1 MRWTLKTA
9 TNPRVVQQ
17 LSEDLS
23 IDTTL
28 SKLLV
33 QRGVHSFEAAKK
45 FFRPSLEDLHDP
57 FLLKDMDIAVSRIEK
72 AIANNENIL
81 IYGDYDVDGTTSVSL
96 VASYLKTITTSIST
110 YIPDRYDEGYG
121 ISYKGIDFAAD
132 NNFSIIVA
140 LDCGIKAI
148 NKVSYATAKNID
160 FVICDHHKP
169 GNKIPDAIAVLNPKR
184 NDCSYPYDE
193 LCGCGV
199 GFKLVQAL
207 ASNRGQTI
215 EHLTQYL
222 DLVATAIA
230 ADIVPMTGENRVLTY
245 FGLQVINSNPR
256 NGIKA
261 IIQQID
267 KKVLTIT
274 DVVFMIAP
282 RINAAGRIKHG
293 NAAVELLTEANF
305 DQALEFAKKINNY
318 NSERRVLDAEITKE
332 ALLQIEKNQEKE
344 KFTTVVFDEKWHKGV
359 IGIVASRLIE
369 TYYRPTLVFTKSGDK
384 LAASAR
390 SVKGF
395 DVYDALEK
403 CSEFIEQFGGH
414 KYAAGLTL
422 EPTNYAAFKNKFEE
436 VVASSIER
444 ELLIPEITIDAS
456 LELSDINP
464 KFFRI
469 IQQMGPFGPQNMKPV
484 FTTTSV
490 RDNGYGKTVGSDKT
504 HLKLNIIYGA
514 DQKTYNAI
522 GFGLGDKMKFI
533 ENDFDIAYSLDEN
546 EWNGNTSIQLLL
558 KDLKKP
564 SDSDSSF

>member
-1 MRWTLKTA
+1 MRWTLKT
-9 TNPRVVQQ
+9 TPNITTVQQ
-17 LSEDLS
+17 LSKDLS
-23 IDTTL
+23 IDDTL

-33 QRGVHSFEAAKK
+33 QRGISTFEEAKK
-45 FFRPSLEDLHDP
+45 FFRPSLEELHDP
-57 FLLKDMDIAVSRIEK
+57 FLLKDMDLAVSRIEK
-72 AIANNENIL
+72 AIASNENIL

-121 ISYKGIDFAAD
+121 ISYQGIDFAAD
-132 NNFSIIVA
+132 NNFSLIIA

-148 NKVSYATAKNID
+148 DKVAYATKKKVD
-160 FVICDHHKP
+160 FIICDHHKP
-169 GNKIPDAIAVLNPKR
+169 GPKIPDAVAVLNPKR
-184 NDCSYPYDE
+184 VDCSYPYDE

-207 ASNRGQTI
+207 ASKRGQTI
-215 EHLTQYL
+215 EDLTQYL
-222 DLVATAIA
+222 DLVAIAIA
-230 ADIVPMTGENRVLTY
+230 ADIVPITGENRVLTY

-261 IIQQID
+261 IIQEVH

-274 DVVFMIAP
+274 DVVFIIAP

-293 NAAVELLTEANF
+293 NAAVELLTESNF
-305 DQALEFAKKINNY
+305 EQALEFAKAINQY
-318 NSERRVLDAEITKE
+318 NTERRVLDAQITIE
-332 ALLQIEKNQEKE
+332 ALLQIEENKEKE
-344 KFTTVVFDEKWHKGV
+344 QFTSVVFNETWHKGV

-369 TYYRPTLVFTKSGDK
+369 TYYRPTLVFTKSGNK

-395 DVYDALEK
+395 DVYEALEQ

-422 EPTNYAAFKNKFEE
+422 DPEMYTAFKNKFEE
-436 VVASSIER
+436 VVKNTIDK

-456 LELSDINP
+456 LELSDISP

-469 IQQMGPFGPQNMKPV
+469 LQQMGPFGPQNMKPV
-484 FTTTSV
+484 FSTTSV
-490 RDNGYGKTVGSDKT
+490 RDNGYGKTVGEDKS

-514 DQKTYNAI
+514 DKKTYNAI
-522 GFGLGDKMKFI
+522 GFGLGNKMKFI
-533 ENDFDIAYSLDEN
+533 QNNFDIAYSLDEN
-546 EWNGNTSIQLLL
+546 EWNGRTSLQLLL
-558 KDLKKP
+558 KDIKKP
-564 SDSDSSF
+564 L

>member
-1 MRWTLKTA
+1 MRWTLKT
-9 TNPRVVQQ
+9 TPNITTVQQ
-17 LSEDLS
+17 LSKDLS
-23 IDTTL
+23 IDDTL

-33 QRGVHSFEAAKK
+33 QRGVSTFEEAKK
-45 FFRPSLEDLHDP
+45 FFRPSLEELHDP
-57 FLLKDMDIAVSRIEK
+57 FLLKDMDLAVSRIEK
-72 AIANNENIL
+72 AIASNENIL

-121 ISYKGIDFAAD
+121 ISYQGIDFAAD
-132 NNFSIIVA
+132 NNFSLIIA

-148 NKVSYATAKNID
+148 DKVAYATKKKVD
-160 FVICDHHKP
+160 FIICDHHKP
-169 GNKIPDAIAVLNPKR
+169 GPKIPDAVAVLNPKR
-184 NDCSYPYDE
+184 VDCSYPYDE

-207 ASNRGQTI
+207 ASKRGQTI
-215 EHLTQYL
+215 EDLTQYL
-222 DLVATAIA
+222 DLVAIAIA
-230 ADIVPMTGENRVLTY
+230 ADIVPITGENRVLTY

-261 IIQQID
+261 IIQEVH

-274 DVVFMIAP
+274 DVVFIIAP

-305 DQALEFAKKINNY
+305 EQALEFAKAINQY
-318 NSERRVLDAEITKE
+318 NTERRVLDAQITKE
-332 ALLQIEKNQEKE
+332 ALLQIEENKEKE
-344 KFTTVVFDEKWHKGV
+344 QFTSVVFNETWHKGV

-369 TYYRPTLVFTKSGDK
+369 TYYRPTLVFTKSGNK

-395 DVYDALEK
+395 DVYEALEQ

-422 EPTNYAAFKNKFEE
+422 DPEMYTAFKNKFEE
-436 VVASSIER
+436 VVKNTIDR

-456 LELSDINP
+456 LELSDISP

-469 IQQMGPFGPQNMKPV
+469 LQQMGPFGPQNMKPV
-484 FTTTSV
+484 FSTTSV
-490 RDNGYGKTVGSDKT
+490 RDNGYGKTVGEDKS

-514 DQKTYNAI
+514 DKKTYNAI
-522 GFGLGDKMKFI
+522 GFGLGNKMKFI
-533 ENDFDIAYSLDEN
+533 QNNFDIAYSLDEN
-546 EWNGNTSIQLLL
+546 EWNGRTSLQLLL
-558 KDLKKP
+558 KDIKKP
-564 SDSDSSF
+564 L

>member
-1 MRWTLKTA
+1 MRWTLKT
-9 TNPRVVQQ
+9 TPNITTVQQ
-17 LSEDLS
+17 LSKDLS
-23 IDTTL
+23 IDDTL

-33 QRGVHSFEAAKK
+33 QRGVSTFEEAKK
-45 FFRPSLEDLHDP
+45 FFRPSLEELHDP
-57 FLLKDMDIAVSRIEK
+57 FLLKDMNLAVSRIEK
-72 AIANNENIL
+72 AIASNENIL

-121 ISYKGIDFAAD
+121 ISYQGIDFAAD
-132 NNFSIIVA
+132 NNFSLIIA

-148 NKVSYATAKNID
+148 DKVAYATKKKVD
-160 FVICDHHKP
+160 FIICDHHKP
-169 GNKIPDAIAVLNPKR
+169 GPKIPEAVAVLNPKR
-184 NDCSYPYDE
+184 VDCSYPYDE

-207 ASNRGQTI
+207 ASKRGQTI
-215 EHLTQYL
+215 EDLTQYL
-222 DLVATAIA
+222 DLVAIAIA
-230 ADIVPMTGENRVLTY
+230 ADIVPITGENRVLTY

-261 IIQQID
+261 IIQEVH

-274 DVVFMIAP
+274 DVVFIIAP

-305 DQALEFAKKINNY
+305 DQALEFAKAINQY
-318 NSERRVLDAEITKE
+318 NTERRVLDAQITIE
-332 ALLQIEKNQEKE
+332 ALLQIEENKEKE
-344 KFTTVVFDEKWHKGV
+344 QFTSVVFNETWHKGV

-369 TYYRPTLVFTKSGDK
+369 TYYRPTLVFTKSGNK

-395 DVYDALEK
+395 DVYEALEQ

-422 EPTNYAAFKNKFEE
+422 DPEMYTAFKNKFEE
-436 VVASSIER
+436 VVKNTIDK

-456 LELSDINP
+456 LELSDISP

-469 IQQMGPFGPQNMKPV
+469 LQQMGPFGPQNMKPV
-484 FTTTSV
+484 FSTTSV
-490 RDNGYGKTVGSDKT
+490 RDNGYGKTVGADKS

-514 DQKTYNAI
+514 DKKTYNAI
-522 GFGLGDKMKFI
+522 GFGLGNKMKFI
-533 ENDFDIAYSLDEN
+533 QNNFDIAYSLDEN
-546 EWNGNTSIQLLL
+546 EWNGRTSLQLLL
-558 KDLKKP
+558 KDIKKP
-564 SDSDSSF
+564 L